1 MDFLPIITSVLLG
14 LAVTWLLIPFVQQNA
29 TPGSSYFQARFFHHT
44 HQGSISR
51 FGGVALMAA
60 FLTVVMLSYLWL
72 PPFSAVRQSFRS
84 VVAASSMAMFL
95 LGFWDDLKPIG
106 ARKKLAGQI
115 LIATVVWYCGIRI
128 DKFLSPI
135 SGHLYDLGGWSWLV
149 TTFWLVALTNVINLC
164 DGIDGLA
171 GGISLMLMGLLTF
184 LGHEAMSFPMI
195 CSAGMFGALLGFLRY
210 NFPPAKIYMGDGGA
224 YFLGFLI
231 AVLTLLH
238 SQKGTV
244 VAALIAPLFVL
255 ALPILDVSV
264 AILRRGLKGLPLFR
278 PDREHIHHRMLK
290 FGFSRTR
297 AVLVMYG
304 ISALFLFFAFILLWQ
319 QGRGLPIL
327 LGFMFLTLLLAARM
341 FDFSRHWFAVGR
353 VLENS
358 LEMRK
363 ETHYAL
369 TLARWLELEAERV
382 DSLDE
387 LWDNFVF
394 LAGKFGFARAKLK
407 KSEGTKVWETRKDFV
422 APDDYCRSYDWNEG
436 FAGSLQL
443 EGDHTKMSV
452 KLFEHLSELAA
463 EAWLKAVIHW
473 GESHGPT
480 PSAAKSNPTAAIGN
494 TAAGAAPR

>member
-1 MDFLPIITSVLLG
+1 MDYLPITISLFLG
-14 LAVTWLLIPFVQQNA
+14 LLATLVLIPLIQRNA
-29 TPGSSYFQARFFHHT
+29 SSASGYFQARFFHHT

-51 FGGVALMAA
+51 FGGLALAMA
-60 FLTVVMLSYLWL
+60 FLAVAAASYLWL
-72 PPFSAVRQSFRS
+72 PPFTPLRQSVRS
-84 VVAASSMAMFL
+84 LVVSSSLAMFL
-95 LGFWDDLKPIG
+95 LGFLDDLKPQG

-115 LIATVVWYCGIRI
+115 LIASVVWYCGIRI

-135 SGHLYDLGGWSWLV
+135 SGHLYNLGGWSWLV
-149 TTFWLVALTNVINLC
+149 TVFWLVALTNVINLC

-184 LGHEAMSFPMI
+184 LGNDPEMSFPVF
-195 CSAGMFGALLGFLRY
+195 CSAGLFGALLGFLRY

-231 AVLTLLH
+231 AMLTLLH

-255 ALPILDVSV
+255 ALPILDVTV
-264 AILRRGLKGLPLFR
+264 AILRRGLKGLPIFR
-278 PDREHIHHRMLK
+278 PDREHIHHRLLK

-297 AVLVMYG
+297 TVLIMYG

-341 FDFSRHWFAVGR
+341 FDFSKHWFAVGR

-382 DSLDE
+382 DSLDK
-387 LWDNFVF
+387 LWDGFAF
-394 LAGKFGFARAKLK
+394 LAGKLGFARATLRMT
-407 KSEGTKVWETRKDFV
+407 GTEKVWESRKDFTG
-422 APDDYCRSYDWNEG
+422 PEEYRRIYDWNDG
-436 FAGSLQL
+436 NSMVLQL
-443 EGDHTKMSV
+443 DGDGSKMSV

-463 EAWLKAVIHW
+463 EAWLKAVVRW
-473 GESHGPT
+473 QEVNG
-480 PSAAKSNPTAAIGN
+480 
-494 TAAGAAPR
+494 APRPGSKNG